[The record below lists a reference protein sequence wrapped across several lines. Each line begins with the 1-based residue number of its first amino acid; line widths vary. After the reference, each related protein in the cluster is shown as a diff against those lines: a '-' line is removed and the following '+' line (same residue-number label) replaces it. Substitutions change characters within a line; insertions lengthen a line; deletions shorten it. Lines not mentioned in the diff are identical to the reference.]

1 MFKRFM
7 LGLITAMLTAPTLY
21 AGAFPFS
28 PPSSEIAWEKLSKAA
43 ANAIC
48 QHLGLCFASIP

>member
-7 LGLITAMLTAPTLY
+7 AGLIVAMLTAPTLY

-28 PPSSEIAWEKLSKAA
+28 SSSSQFPWERITQAA
-43 ANAIC
+43 AAAIC

>member
-7 LGLITAMLTAPTLY
+7 VGSITAMLTAPTLY

-28 PPSSEIAWEKLSKAA
+28 SSSSHFPWEKIPQAA

-48 QHLGLCFASIP
+48 SHFGYCFASLP

>member
-7 LGLITAMLTAPTLY
+7 LGLIVAMMTAPTAY
-21 AGAFPFS
+21 AGAFPFASAS
-28 PPSSEIAWEKLSKAA
+28 PHFPWEKLPQAA

-48 QHLGLCFASIP
+48 RHLGLCFASIP

>member
-7 LGLITAMLTAPTLY
+7 VGCITAMLTSPTLY

-28 PPSSEIAWEKLSKAA
+28 SSSSYFPWERVPQAA
-43 ANAIC
+43 ASAIC
-48 QHLGLCFASIP
+48 RHFGLCFASIP